1 MRSHLSPNRFFVSAA
16 LFEKVCT
23 GSHVDLQVDSPDD
36 ITETDLVQ
44 RLQAATG
51 AHKPN
56 GYEFELGV
64 ITSAE
69 GFLNG

>member
-1 MRSHLSPNRFFVSAA
+1 MVFIVSLKPFLITPQVMVGAHIDIMA
-16 LFEKVCT
+16 E
-23 GSHVDLQVDSPDD
+23 SVDE
-36 ITETDLVQ
+36 IEENDLVK

-56 GYEFELGV
+56 GYEFEAGV
-64 ITSAE
+64 VTSAL